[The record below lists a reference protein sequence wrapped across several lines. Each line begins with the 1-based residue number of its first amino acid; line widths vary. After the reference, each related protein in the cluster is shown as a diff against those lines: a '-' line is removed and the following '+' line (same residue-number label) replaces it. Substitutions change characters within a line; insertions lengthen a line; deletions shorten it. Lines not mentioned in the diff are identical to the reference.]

1 MKPLDSILRYVLPR
15 ANHCPEPIA
24 IDAIRTA
31 AITFCERTKIWR
43 DTDRFKVSG
52 KCSDIVCAP
61 YGAVLHQ
68 IESARFDGRPLEAV
82 SVSWLDE
89 NRPGWR
95 TETATLGRYI
105 TQLAPGTVRVVPAAA
120 GTLELTT
127 LLKPSEEAE
136 ELPDFLIDLYA
147 RVLAD
152 GALAEIL
159 AIPGQLFTSVDLA
172 AYHAGR
178 FERELDRLASQH
190 VRGQQRAPVRITP
203 QFF

>member
-1 MKPLDSILRYVLPR
+1 M
-15 ANHCPEPIA
+15 
-24 IDAIRTA
+24 
-31 AITFCERTKIWR
+31 
-43 DTDRFKVSG
+43 
-52 KCSDIVCAP
+52 
-61 YGAVLHQ
+61 
-68 IESARFDGRPLEAV
+68 
-82 SVSWLDE
+82 
-89 NRPGWR
+89 
-95 TETATLGRYI
+95 
-105 TQLAPGTVRVVPAAA
+105 
-120 GTLELTT
+120 

-159 AIPGQLFTSVDLA
+159 SIPGQLFTSVDLA
-172 AYHAGR
+172 VYHAGR